1 MSVPAQAKL
10 LRSYQ
15 TSVGEAEKEEEE
27 LRKTLDKIYLIRN
40 LRNEMR
46 LAARA
51 SGNKENIRRAA
62 HMKMLANSAQVIPDP
77 ESYHDPDPDEQ
88 SLTITLQ
95 TIPLWV
101 GQDGE
106 EAPELCGAVPAEQSY
121 VANVGGEL
129 NHSTSSTISTSF
141 TCSTFTPLM
150 KET

>member
-62 HMKMLANSAQVIPDP
+62 HMKMLANSAQVSPIPD
-77 ESYHDPDPDEQ
+77 SDPDPDFNCYPDPNPYPDPDPNRNPDPNPD
-88 SLTITLQ
+88 SNPDPDLTLTLTPTLIQ
-95 TIPLWV
+95 TL
-101 GQDGE
+101 
-106 EAPELCGAVPAEQSY
+106 
-121 VANVGGEL
+121 
-129 NHSTSSTISTSF
+129 T
-141 TCSTFTPLM
+141 
-150 KET
+150 